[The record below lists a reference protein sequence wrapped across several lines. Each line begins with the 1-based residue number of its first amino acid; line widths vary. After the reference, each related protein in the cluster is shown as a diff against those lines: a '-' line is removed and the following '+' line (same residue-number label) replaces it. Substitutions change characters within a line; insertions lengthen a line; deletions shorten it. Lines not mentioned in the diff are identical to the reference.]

1 MHIFSTSNLNGVL
14 RAVSSGL
21 RYPVIIVLI
30 LIMAATL
37 MLLGSLLV
45 EIFTERRQ
53 LKVSMPRL
61 VDQLRTTGRNG
72 EKAMTEAIT
81 SSGLLR
87 RQKTVLTELIRHP
100 DLTAEMRQALADRL
114 VEEEQSRL
122 ERIVKLSDLLAKL
135 GPIFGLLGTLIPGA
149 PASSPW
155 ARATPIPFPSLC
167 LPPLIPLWPALS
179 ARRWP
184 WSFLPCARAGMQTT
198 CPFWKPWRTVYWR
211 WKTTMRHGNKRRRR
225 AIFSGAEDVN
235 PMNYLSNLSDVMLVL
250 AVGMMLAL
258 VVAWNVDIVN
268 SVPNPSDM
276 TQAEIS
282 QMEELNR
289 QDLNALH
296 TSENP
301 DNSQTSVE
309 DFGLTEYGVV
319 YRDADGNLY
328 VLEADT
334 EK

>member
-1 MHIFSTSNLNGVL
+1 
-14 RAVSSGL
+14 
-21 RYPVIIVLI
+21 
-30 LIMAATL
+30 
-37 MLLGSLLV
+37 
-45 EIFTERRQ
+45 
-53 LKVSMPRL
+53 
-61 VDQLRTTGRNG
+61 
-72 EKAMTEAIT
+72 
-81 SSGLLR
+81 
-87 RQKTVLTELIRHP
+87 
-100 DLTAEMRQALADRL
+100 
-114 VEEEQSRL
+114 
-122 ERIVKLSDLLAKL
+122 
-135 GPIFGLLGTLIPGA
+135 
-149 PASSPW
+149 
-155 ARATPIPFPSLC
+155 
-167 LPPLIPLWPALS
+167 
-179 ARRWP
+179 
-184 WSFLPCARAGMQTT
+184 
-198 CPFWKPWRTVYWR
+198 
-211 WKTTMRHGNKRRRR
+211 MRHGNKRRRR

-289 QDLNALH
+289 QNLNALH